1 MLKLKAEEINILTIL
16 ASVPEMG
23 LEPGSCHQWWTCC
36 DGKQIVV
43 DQGWLGDDVNS
54 SL

>member
-23 LEPGSCHQWWTCC
+23 LESGSCHQWWTCC